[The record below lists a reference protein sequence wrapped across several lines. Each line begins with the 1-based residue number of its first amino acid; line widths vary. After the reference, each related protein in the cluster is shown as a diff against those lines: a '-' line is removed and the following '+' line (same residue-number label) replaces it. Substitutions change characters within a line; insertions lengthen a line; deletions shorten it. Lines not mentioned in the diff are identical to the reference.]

1 MFERYT
7 TYTTYT
13 TSLVWDVLLSST
25 FTLLLYYF
33 ELSIGKLVTNIYLY
47 ILYPHSKIAFKNH
60 PPYTPIGH
68 PPPPHIPYVLRQ

>member
-13 TSLVWDVLLSST
+13 TSLVWDVLLVST

-33 ELSIGKLVTNIYLY
+33 ELSIGKSVTNIYIY
-47 ILYPHSKIAFKNH
+47 ILYPPQQISF
-60 PPYTPIGH
+60 
-68 PPPPHIPYVLRQ
+68 